1 MKNANQR
8 IFRIFFKFLLINYWS
23 MKDDEIYLF
32 KKTEFNEKITKSLWL
47 WKFWFSVFDFQ
58 KFFVTWCRKL
68 VDRELFLPIYE
79 TLLCLFCAIWDE
91 RQTRNFFS
99 RFFFLIQKNCFFFY
113 IYKSYKT
120 KKKKIK
126 NRHTLTHLIYIK
138 MFHSKIILCKINL
151 FFQNHNNFH
160 NSIHNPHTSIALRH
174 KQMNYYCLS
183 NDFLLDSSS
192 SRELDWR
199 LLLKI
204 MISFLFLLSEKND
217 SLQILH
223 HSFAIVICYHCII
236 FRSFFL
242 SRFWKFFQS

>member
-99 RFFFLIQKNCFFFY
+99 RFFFFD
-113 IYKSYKT
+113 T
-120 KKKKIK
+120 KKIVSFSTFTNHIKQKKK
-126 NRHTLTHLIYIK
+126 RKLKTVTL
-138 MFHSKIILCKINL
+138 S
-151 FFQNHNNFH
+151 
-160 NSIHNPHTSIALRH
+160 HTS
-174 KQMNYYCLS
+174 
-183 NDFLLDSSS
+183 FT
-192 SRELDWR
+192 
-199 LLLKI
+199 
-204 MISFLFLLSEKND
+204 
-217 SLQILH
+217 
-223 HSFAIVICYHCII
+223 
-236 FRSFFL
+236 
-242 SRFWKFFQS
+242 